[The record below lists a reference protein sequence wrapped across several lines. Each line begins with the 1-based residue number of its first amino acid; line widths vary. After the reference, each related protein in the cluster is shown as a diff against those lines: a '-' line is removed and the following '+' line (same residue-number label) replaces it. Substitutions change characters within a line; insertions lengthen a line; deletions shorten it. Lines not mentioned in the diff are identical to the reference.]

1 MSAKRLLVTSLAVM
15 AMLGCNALKGSASN
29 EVKLET
35 EDQKLLYSLGL
46 ALSSNSLGAFKGTFS
61 AEEMETIKAGFG
73 DGLQKVEPK
82 VALNE
87 FGPKLQGFLQKRMA
101 VVSEGQK
108 TAGKAY
114 LDKAAAEPGAV
125 KTASGV
131 VYKEVTPGTGASP
144 SATSKVKVHYEGS
157 LIDGKV
163 FDSSIKRG
171 EPISFP
177 LNGVIKG
184 WQEGLQMMKVGGKAK
199 LVIPPELAY
208 GDQEVGEIPPGSTL
222 VFEVELLA
230 IE

>member
-1 MSAKRLLVTSLAVM
+1 MSARRWLVAGWAVT
-15 AMLGCNALKGSASN
+15 ALLGCDALKGGAQDA
-29 EVKLET
+29 VKLET

-46 ALSSNSLGAFKGTFS
+46 AVSSNSLSQFKGSFTD
-61 AEEMETIKAGFG
+61 EEVALIEQGFG
-73 DGLQKVEPK
+73 DGLQSAEPK

-87 FGPKLQGFLQKRMA
+87 FGPKLQGFLQQRMA
-101 VVSEGQK
+101 KGAEAEK
-108 TAGKAY
+108 TRGKAF
-114 LDKAAAEPGAV
+114 LEQAAAEAGAV
-125 KTASGV
+125 RTASGV
-131 VYKEVTPGTGASP
+131 VYKETTAGTGP
-144 SATSKVKVHYEGS
+144 NPQLTDKVKVHYEGS

-184 WQEGLQMMKVGGKAK
+184 WQEGLQMMKVGGKAR

-208 GDQEVGEIPPGSTL
+208 GDQQMGEIPPGATL